1 MSARQMPLYDPE
13 DPRWDAWRRDQRR
26 SEAED
31 AFYRA
36 HYRYGERG
44 VLTRYIIAPRGRLAF
59 GLTVSDVLAALAVTA
74 FLLLL
79 VQAFGIG
86 LDGYLD
92 AAGY

>member
-13 DPRWDAWRRDQRR
+13 DPRWDAWRLDQRR

-44 VLTRYIIAPRGRLAF
+44 VLTRYIIAPEGDRLF
-59 GLTVSDVLAALAVTA
+59 RIGLTVSDVLAAAVAVPAMFGWLWLMALAFSPVPM
-74 FLLLL
+74 
-79 VQAFGIG
+79 
-86 LDGYLD
+86 
-92 AAGY
+92 

>member
-1 MSARQMPLYDPE
+1 MATCMPLYDPE

-44 VLTRYIIAPRGRLAF
+44 VLTRYIIAPCRALPHGWTVSDTVALIAVAAFCGLLYLAF
-59 GLTVSDVLAALAVTA
+59 GA
-74 FLLLL
+74 
-79 VQAFGIG
+79 G

-92 AAGY
+92 AVGY